1 MPTLCYTQHPF
12 VNPFTINPSQ
22 LASDEATSRAH
33 WGTCRRSGFLLTS
46 SPSMLPWTRVRTR
59 TGDEWVEVTQMA
71 GQIGDQH
78 RFFHRDGWTSI
89 KISQKV
95 MFTKGIWLLT
105 HPPND
110 LNRSGDVGVYWGRP
124 FLHDSTVRSHHHIAT
139 IHNVIPIGHQGIL
152 RISIFPWMEIKK

>member
-1 MPTLCYTQHPF
+1 MPTLCKIPQHPF
-12 VNPFTINPSQ
+12 VNPFAINPSQ
-22 LASDEATSRAH
+22 FGDVAQLRGLH

-59 TGDEWVEVTQMA
+59 NRDEWKGQNGDWVEVTQVA

-78 RFFHRDGWTSI
+78 RFFHRDGWTSMNTR
-89 KISQKV
+89 QEV

-110 LNRSGDVGVYWGRP
+110 LNRSGDVGVYWGR
-124 FLHDSTVRSHHHIAT
+124 
-139 IHNVIPIGHQGIL
+139 HNVIRIGRQGIL
-152 RISIFPWMEIKK
+152 RKISIFPWMEIKK